1 MADIAGLSER
11 LAEYRTYMVRRGFAR
26 GVIAQRMSVA
36 RDWLGRHP
44 TPAVATF
51 RDVEHWLHDRNVQ
64 AVSERNLLVNLRALY
79 HWLQREGLAGADP
92 TRLVDR
98 PRLPKRLP
106 RPAADRDISA
116 LRRAGDVEMRAAIAL
131 MAGAGL
137 RCCEASRLDWEDV
150 DLAAGTVIVMGKG
163 QRERLISLS
172 VEVLRVLIELRVAS
186 SSAGPV
192 FVGPHGRR
200 RSPAAVSMWIRRA
213 FRSLGLSTTAHQLR
227 HWCATAALQL
237 PDVDLT
243 DVRDL
248 LGHASVAT
256 TEGYT
261 AVLPGR
267 TARTSRAIVL
277 PAA

>member
-1 MADIAGLSER
+1 MSQSALWSER
-11 LAEYRTYMVRRGFAR
+11 LAEYRAYMARRGFAR
-26 GVIAQRMSVA
+26 GVIAQRISVA

-44 TPAVATF
+44 EPAAATF
-51 RDVEHWLHDRNVQ
+51 RDVEHWLRDRDVR

-79 HWLQREGLAGADP
+79 RWLQREGLAGADP
-92 TRLVDR
+92 TQLVDR
-98 PRLPKRLP
+98 PRLPRRLP
-106 RPAADRDISA
+106 RPAADREITA
-116 LRRAGDVEMRAAIAL
+116 IRRAGGVELRAAVAL
-131 MAGAGL
+131 MAGGGL
-137 RCCEASRLDWEDV
+137 RCCEVSRLDWSDI

-172 VEVLRVLIELRVAS
+172 VEVLRALIELRVAS
-186 SSAGPV
+186 RSPVAVFAGPS
-192 FVGPHGRR
+192 GRR
-200 RSPAAVSMWIRRA
+200 RSPAAVSMWVRQA
-213 FRSLGLSTTAHQLR
+213 FRALGLATTAHQLR

-237 PDVDLT
+237 PGVDLT

-267 TARTSRAIVL
+267 TAKTSRAIVL